1 MGALI
6 KHKNRRELLILA
18 AIELLEKEGPNAMTV
33 RRITAKIGGT
43 SIMIYREFG
52 SITNLASTVVDYGF
66 QLLAKQLKALPKTSD
81 VLVDLWLSFCI
92 VREFSLSHKNL
103 YAVMFAVQNIGGHK
117 RSGEELE
124 LGKDT
129 LIIIHDLCEKAVK
142 EEIFTTT
149 AWHATQF
156 FWTLI
161 HGRLMFEMVGY
172 LSKEQYP
179 LGSYNQLIATSMI
192 GLGAKTELVNGAIQI
207 KR

>member
-18 AIELLEKEGPNAMTV
+18 AVELLEQEGPNAMTV

-66 QLLAKQLKALPKTSD
+66 QLLAKELQALPKTSD

-92 VREFSLSHKNL
+92 VREFSLFHKNL

-117 RSGEELE
+117 RSGEELD
-124 LGKDT
+124 LGRDT
-129 LIIIHDLCEKAVK
+129 LKIIHDLCKKAVK
-142 EEIFTTT
+142 EGVFTTN

-156 FWTLI
+156 FWTMT
-161 HGRLMFEMVGY
+161 HGRLMFEMAGY
-172 LSKEQYP
+172 LSKDKHALE
-179 LGSYNQLIATSMI
+179 SYSQLIITSMI
-192 GLGAKTELVNGAIQI
+192 GLGAKIELVNEAIQI
-207 KR
+207 N